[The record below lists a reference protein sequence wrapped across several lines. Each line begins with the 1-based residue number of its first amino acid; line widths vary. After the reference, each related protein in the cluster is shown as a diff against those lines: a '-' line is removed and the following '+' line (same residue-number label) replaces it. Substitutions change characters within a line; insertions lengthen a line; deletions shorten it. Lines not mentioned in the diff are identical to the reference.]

1 MCLLFVFILILS
13 EISEI
18 YFYNNCRFSS
28 KVASNVSSSQTIE
41 IMELFTSELF
51 CLPGLFE
58 QGITTNKP
66 SKRRKL
72 DEKNTTNIKIIEPL
86 SLLMCRFLKA
96 LRIVAS
102 FKDELEKEFQTIFD
116 RFIYPI
122 LSCDYSDKD
131 ELLCK
136 KLTYA
141 ALSLHHVMVDI
152 SIAYWKNATISHFV
166 DILFSATLNDPKFVL
181 FLVCFLLLLFDSK
194 CDINF
199 FFFLNNV

>member
-1 MCLLFVFILILS
+1 MFHRLKPLRSWNYLHQSYFVYLDFLNKVLPPTNQVRKENWMKGILL
-13 EISEI
+13 
-18 YFYNNCRFSS
+18 
-28 KVASNVSSSQTIE
+28 
-41 IMELFTSELF
+41 
-51 CLPGLFE
+51 
-58 QGITTNKP
+58 TNM
-66 SKRRKL
+66 
-72 DEKNTTNIKIIEPL
+72 KIIEPL

-96 LRIVAS
+96 LRIAAS

-141 ALSLHHVMVDI
+141 ALSLHHFMVDI